1 MRLALFIF
9 CISFVV
15 ESSARTMKQFLMAM
29 PDSVLPVLS
38 LDNRLDAVDFLES
51 GMKATVQNNFG
62 ESSTLLR
69 LSDDYASWELSTVV
83 SCELKLLV
91 SGADTTICM
100 STTYHSPFPESVLT
114 FYNKDWQPRQCV
126 VEWPTDAD
134 FRQIPEGYT
143 LEDWKDLRNKAGMMV
158 LQAKLQEKAQTDHR
172 DPQPDQ
178 RIGQEPHRYPFFPH
192 SAGGTGDLRTGY
204 RYQRRQDHRG

>member
-1 MRLALFIF
+1 MKMRLALFIF

-91 SGADTTICM
+91 SGADTTVCM

-126 VEWPTDAD
+126 VDWPTDAD

-158 LQAKLQEKAQTDHR
+158 LQAKLQEKANEMVVYCHFPMADETAKR
-172 DPQPDQ
+172 D
-178 RIGQEPHRYPFFPH
+178 FPALMKSSTTLFWH
-192 SAGGTGDLRTGY
+192 SSGFSKK
-204 RYQRRQDHRG
+204 